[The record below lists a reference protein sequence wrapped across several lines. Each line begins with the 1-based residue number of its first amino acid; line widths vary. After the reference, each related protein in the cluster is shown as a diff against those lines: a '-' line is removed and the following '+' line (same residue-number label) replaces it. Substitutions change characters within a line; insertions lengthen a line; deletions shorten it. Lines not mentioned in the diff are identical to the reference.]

1 MPYIRPALQQA
12 WLSKSLVACVL
23 WPVSLIY
30 GAIVSLRKLLY
41 RLNVFHAQNLPVPV
55 IVVGNVFVGGVG
67 KTPLVIALV
76 KQLTAQGLKVGVLS
90 RGYGRSGEGSQSV
103 TPQSSA
109 KEVGDEPVLIARACQ
124 VPVFVGKNR
133 FQAGLH
139 LLAQNPHVQLIVCDD
154 GLQHLALAHD
164 LGLCVFDE
172 RGLGNGWLLPA
183 GPLRE
188 PWPLDRAG
196 YSHVI
201 TLSTSNY
208 AIQNPQRVDEQ
219 GLEKEKEEEKL
230 QVQVLEKD
238 KEQPKEL
245 KKPKVDFLVPRV
257 LADFAQQANGTT
269 RALSIFRG
277 QKVQALAGIG
287 KPLVFFDMLTDKGI
301 ALSAKQAL
309 ADHYDMRSIH
319 IDPEMGEVL
328 CTEKDAV
335 KLWNFQPTAWAVP
348 LVTEIPEELLNT
360 ILAHIGP
367 KLSSAHGH
375 QTT

>member
-12 WLSKSLVACVL
+12 WLSKSLLACVL

-30 GAIVSLRKLLY
+30 GATVWLRKLLY
-41 RLNVFHAQNLPVPV
+41 RLDVFHTQNLPVPV

-76 KQLTAQGLKVGVLS
+76 KQLTEQGLKVGVLS
-90 RGYGRSGEGSQSV
+90 RGYGRSGDGSQSV
-103 TPQSSA
+103 TAQSSA
-109 KEVGDEPVLIARACQ
+109 TEVGDEPVLIARACQ

-133 FQAGLH
+133 FQTGQH

-164 LGLCVFDE
+164 LALCVFDE

-188 PWPLDRAG
+188 PWPVDRSG
-196 YSHVI
+196 YSQVI

-208 AIQNPQRVDEQ
+208 AIQNPERVNEQ
-219 GLEKEKEEEKL
+219 VLEKEEEEL
-230 QVQVLEKD
+230 QMQVLEKD

-245 KKPKVDFLVPRV
+245 KKPKADFLVPRV
-257 LADFAQQANGTT
+257 LADFAQQADGTT
-269 RALSIFRG
+269 QALSIFQG
-277 QKVQALAGIG
+277 QKAQALAGIG
-287 KPLVFFDMLTDKGI
+287 KPQVFFDMLTDKGI
-301 ALSAKQAL
+301 ALSATKAL
-309 ADHYDMRSIH
+309 ADHDDMRSIH

-348 LVTEIPEELLNT
+348 LVTEIPKELLNT

>member
-1 MPYIRPALQQA
+1 
-12 WLSKSLVACVL
+12 
-23 WPVSLIY
+23 
-30 GAIVSLRKLLY
+30 
-41 RLNVFHAQNLPVPV
+41 
-55 IVVGNVFVGGVG
+55 
-67 KTPLVIALV
+67 V

-109 KEVGDEPVLIARACQ
+109 IEVGDEPVLIARACQ

-154 GLQHLALAHD
+154 GMQHLALAHD
-164 LGLCVFDE
+164 LALCVFDE

-208 AIQNPQRVDEQ
+208 AIQNPERVNEQ
-219 GLEKEKEEEKL
+219 VLEKEEEEL
-230 QVQVLEKD
+230 QMQVLEKY

-245 KKPKVDFLVPRV
+245 KKPKADFLVPRV
-257 LADFAQQANGTT
+257 LADFAQQADGTT
-269 RALSIFRG
+269 QALSIFQG

-287 KPLVFFDMLTDKGI
+287 KPQVFFDMLTDIGI
-301 ALSAKQAL
+301 ALSATKAL
-309 ADHYDMRSIH
+309 ADHDDMRSIH

-348 LVTEIPEELLNT
+348 LVTEIPKELLNT

-375 QTT
+375 KTS

>member
-1 MPYIRPALQQA
+1 MPDIRPALQEA
-12 WLSKSLVACVL
+12 WLTKGLIARVL

-30 GAIVSLRKLLY
+30 GALVWLRKLLY
-41 RLNVFHAQNLPVPV
+41 RLDVFHGQHLPVPV

-90 RGYGRSGEGSQSV
+90 RGYGRSGQGSQLV
-103 TPQSSA
+103 TGQSSA
-109 KEVGDEPVLIARACQ
+109 TEVGDEPVLIARACQ

-133 FQAGLH
+133 LQAGQH
-139 LLAQNPHVQLIVCDD
+139 LLAQNPHIQVLVCDD

-164 LGLCVFDE
+164 LALCVFDE

-188 PWPLDRAG
+188 PWPVDRSG
-196 YSHVI
+196 YSQVI

-208 AIQNPQRVDEQ
+208 ATQNPQRVNEQ
-219 GLEKEKEEEKL
+219 VLEKEKEQL
-230 QVQVLEKD
+230 LVQVLEKD
-238 KEQPKEL
+238 KELPKEL
-245 KKPKVDFLVPRV
+245 EKPKADFVVPRV

-269 RALSIFRG
+269 QALSIFRS

-287 KPLVFFDMLTDKGI
+287 KPQVFFDMLADKGI
-301 ALSAKQAL
+301 ALLATKAL
-309 ADHYDMRSIH
+309 ADHDDMRTIH
-319 IDPEMGEVL
+319 IDPELGQVL

-335 KLWNFQPTAWAVP
+335 KLWSFQPTAWAVP
-348 LVTEIPEELLNT
+348 LITEIPEELLNT
-360 ILAHIGP
+360 ILARIAP
-367 KLSSAHGH
+367 KLSSVHGH

>member
-12 WLSKSLVACVL
+12 WLSKSLLACVL

-30 GAIVSLRKLLY
+30 GAIVSFRKLLY

-76 KQLTAQGLKVGVLS
+76 KQLTARGLKVGVLS
-90 RGYGRSGEGSQSV
+90 RGYGRSGDGSQSV
-103 TPQSSA
+103 TAQSSA
-109 KEVGDEPVLIARACQ
+109 TEVGDEPVLIARACQ

-133 FQAGLH
+133 LQAGQH
-139 LLAQNPHVQLIVCDD
+139 LLAQNPHIQVLVCDD

-164 LGLCVFDE
+164 LALCVFDE

-188 PWPLDRAG
+188 HWPVDRSG
-196 YSHVI
+196 YSQVI

-208 AIQNPQRVDEQ
+208 ATQNPQRVNEQ
-219 GLEKEKEEEKL
+219 VLEKEKEQL
-230 QVQVLEKD
+230 LVQVLEKD
-238 KEQPKEL
+238 KELPKEL
-245 KKPKVDFLVPRV
+245 EKPKADFVVPRV

-269 RALSIFRG
+269 QALSIFRS

-287 KPLVFFDMLTDKGI
+287 KPQAFFDMLIDKGI
-301 ALSAKQAL
+301 ALLATKAL
-309 ADHYDMRSIH
+309 ADHDDMRTIH
-319 IDPEMGEVL
+319 IDPELGQVL

-348 LVTEIPEELLNT
+348 LITEIPEELLKI
-360 ILAHIGP
+360 ILARIAP

>member
-1 MPYIRPALQQA
+1 MPDIRPALQEA
-12 WLSKSLVACVL
+12 WLTKGLIARVL

-30 GAIVSLRKLLY
+30 GALVWLRKLLY
-41 RLNVFHAQNLPVPV
+41 RLDVFHGQHLPVPV

-90 RGYGRSGEGSQSV
+90 RGYGRSGQGSQSV
-103 TPQSSA
+103 TGQSSA
-109 KEVGDEPVLIARACQ
+109 TEVGDEPVLIARACQ

-133 FQAGLH
+133 LQAGQH
-139 LLAQNPHVQLIVCDD
+139 LLAQNPHIQVLVCDD

-164 LGLCVFDE
+164 LALCVFDE

-188 PWPLDRAG
+188 HWPVDRSG
-196 YSHVI
+196 YSQII

-208 AIQNPQRVDEQ
+208 ATQNPQRVNEQ
-219 GLEKEKEEEKL
+219 VLEKEKEQL
-230 QVQVLEKD
+230 LVQVLEKD
-238 KEQPKEL
+238 KELPREL
-245 KKPKVDFLVPRV
+245 EKPKADFVVPRV

-269 RALSIFRG
+269 QALSIFRS

-287 KPLVFFDMLTDKGI
+287 KPQVFFDMLTDKGI
-301 ALSAKQAL
+301 ALLATKAL
-309 ADHYDMRSIH
+309 ADHDDMRTIH
-319 IDPEMGEVL
+319 IDPELGQVL

-348 LVTEIPEELLNT
+348 LITEIPEELLKI
-360 ILAHIGP
+360 ILARIAP

>member
-1 MPYIRPALQQA
+1 MPDIRPALQQA
-12 WLSKSLVACVL
+12 WLTQGLIARVL

-30 GAIVSLRKLLY
+30 GALVWLRKWLY
-41 RLNVFHAQNLPVPV
+41 RLDVFHAQHLPVPV

-76 KQLTAQGLKVGVLS
+76 KQLTTQGLKVGVLS
-90 RGYGRSGEGSQSV
+90 RGYGRSGDGSQSV
-103 TPQSSA
+103 TAQSSA
-109 KEVGDEPVLIARACQ
+109 TEVGDEPVLIARACQ

-133 FQAGLH
+133 FQTGQH
-139 LLAQNPHVQLIVCDD
+139 LLAQNPHVQVIVCDD

-164 LGLCVFDE
+164 LALCVFDA

-188 PWPLDRAG
+188 PWPVDRSG
-196 YSHVI
+196 YLQVI

-208 AIQNPQRVDEQ
+208 AIENPQRVN
-219 GLEKEKEEEKL
+219 EKVLDKEEEQL

-238 KEQPKEL
+238 KEKPKEL
-245 KKPKVDFLVPRV
+245 KKPKADFVVPRV
-257 LADFAQQANGTT
+257 LADFAQQADGTT
-269 RALSIFRG
+269 QALSVFRG

-287 KPLVFFDMLTDKGI
+287 KPQAFFNMLTDKGI
-301 ALSAKQAL
+301 ALLATKAL
-309 ADHYDMRSIH
+309 ADHDDMRTIH
-319 IDPEMGEVL
+319 IDPELGEVL

-348 LVTEIPEELLNT
+348 ITTEIPEELLNT
-360 ILAHIGP
+360 ILARIAP

>member
-1 MPYIRPALQQA
+1 MPDIRPALQRA
-12 WLSKSLVACVL
+12 WLSKSLLACVL

-41 RLNVFHAQNLPVPV
+41 RLDVFHAQNLPVPV

-67 KTPLVIALV
+67 KTPLVVALV
-76 KQLTAQGLKVGVLS
+76 KQLTEQGLKVGVLS
-90 RGYGRSGEGSQSV
+90 RGYGRSGDGSQSV
-103 TPQSSA
+103 TAQSSA
-109 KEVGDEPVLIARACQ
+109 TEVGDEPVLIARACQ

-133 FQAGLH
+133 FQTGQH

-164 LGLCVFDE
+164 LALCVFDE

-188 PWPLDRAG
+188 PWPVDRSG
-196 YSHVI
+196 YSQVI

-208 AIQNPQRVDEQ
+208 AIQNPERVNEQ
-219 GLEKEKEEEKL
+219 VLEKEEEEL
-230 QVQVLEKD
+230 QMQVLEKY

-245 KKPKVDFLVPRV
+245 KKPKADFLVPRV
-257 LADFAQQANGTT
+257 LADFAQQADGTT
-269 RALSIFRG
+269 QALSIFQG

-287 KPLVFFDMLTDKGI
+287 KPQVFFDMLTDIGI
-301 ALSAKQAL
+301 ALSATKAL
-309 ADHYDMRSIH
+309 ADHDDMRSIH

-348 LVTEIPEELLNT
+348 LVTEIPKELLNT

-375 QTT
+375 KTS

>member
-1 MPYIRPALQQA
+1 MLYIRPALQQA
-12 WLSKSLVACVL
+12 WLSKSLVVFVL

-109 KEVGDEPVLIARACQ
+109 KEVGDEPVLIALACQ

-139 LLAQNPHVQLIVCDD
+139 LLAQNPHIQLIVCDD
-154 GLQHLALAHD
+154 GFQHLALAHD
-164 LGLCVFDE
+164 LALCVFDQ

-188 PWPLDRAG
+188 PWPLDRAR

-201 TLSTSNY
+201 TLLTSNY
-208 AIQNPQRVDEQ
+208 AIQNPQRVNEQQQMQEQEQTQ
-219 GLEKEKEEEKL
+219 GLE
-230 QVQVLEKD
+230 
-238 KEQPKEL
+238 QPNI
-245 KKPKVDFLVPRV
+245 DFVVPRV
-257 LADFAQQANGTT
+257 LADFAKQSDGTT
-269 RALSIFRG
+269 QALSIFRG

-287 KPLVFFDMLTDKGI
+287 KPQVFFDMLTDKGI

-309 ADHYDMRSIH
+309 ADHDDMRSVH

>member
-1 MPYIRPALQQA
+1 MPDIRPALQRA
-12 WLSKSLVACVL
+12 WLSKSLLACVL
-23 WPVSLIY
+23 WPLSLIY

-41 RLNVFHAQNLPVPV
+41 RLDVFHAQNLPVPV

-76 KQLTAQGLKVGVLS
+76 KQLTEQGLKVGVLS
-90 RGYGRSGEGSQSV
+90 RGYGRSGDGSQSV
-103 TPQSSA
+103 TAQSSA
-109 KEVGDEPVLIARACQ
+109 TEVGDEPVLIARACQ

-133 FQAGLH
+133 FQTGQH

-164 LGLCVFDE
+164 LALCVFDE

-188 PWPLDRAG
+188 PWPVDRSG
-196 YSHVI
+196 YSQVI

-208 AIQNPQRVDEQ
+208 AIQNPERVNEQ
-219 GLEKEKEEEKL
+219 VLEKEEEEL
-230 QVQVLEKD
+230 QMQVLEKD

-245 KKPKVDFLVPRV
+245 KKPKADFLVPRV
-257 LADFAQQANGTT
+257 LADFAQQADGTT
-269 RALSIFRG
+269 QALSIFQG

-287 KPLVFFDMLTDKGI
+287 KPQAFFDMLTDIGI
-301 ALSAKQAL
+301 ALSATKAL
-309 ADHYDMRSIH
+309 ADHDDMRSIH

-348 LVTEIPEELLNT
+348 LVTEIPKELLNT

-375 QTT
+375 KTS

>member
-1 MPYIRPALQQA
+1 MPDIRPALQQA
-12 WLSKSLVACVL
+12 WLSKGLVACVL

-76 KQLTAQGLKVGVLS
+76 KQLTTQGLKVGVLS
-90 RGYGRSGEGSQSV
+90 RGYGRSGDGSQSV
-103 TPQSSA
+103 TAQSSA
-109 KEVGDEPVLIARACQ
+109 TEVGDEPVLIARACQ

-133 FQAGLH
+133 FQTGQH
-139 LLAQNPHVQLIVCDD
+139 LLAQNPHVQVIVCDD

-164 LGLCVFDE
+164 LALCVFDE

-188 PWPLDRAG
+188 PWPLDRAR

-208 AIQNPQRVDEQ
+208 AIQNPQRVNE
-219 GLEKEKEEEKL
+219 LLLEEEEQQL
-230 QVQVLEKD
+230 LMHVLEKD
-238 KEQPKEL
+238 KEKPKEL
-245 KKPKVDFLVPRV
+245 KKPKADFVVPRV
-257 LADFAQQANGTT
+257 LADFAQQADGTT
-269 RALSIFRG
+269 QALSIFRG

-287 KPLVFFDMLTDKGI
+287 KPQVFFNMLTYKGI
-301 ALSAKQAL
+301 ALLATKAL
-309 ADHYDMRSIH
+309 ADHDDMRTIH
-319 IDPEMGEVL
+319 IDTELGEVL

-348 LVTEIPEELLNT
+348 ITTEIPEELLNT
-360 ILAHIGP
+360 ILARIAP

>member
-12 WLSKSLVACVL
+12 WLSKSLLACVL

-30 GAIVSLRKLLY
+30 GAIVSFRKLLY

-90 RGYGRSGEGSQSV
+90 RGYGRSGDGSQSV
-103 TPQSSA
+103 TAQSSA
-109 KEVGDEPVLIARACQ
+109 TEVGDEPVLIARACQ

-133 FQAGLH
+133 FQTGQH

-164 LGLCVFDE
+164 LALCVFDE

-188 PWPLDRAG
+188 PWPVYRSG
-196 YSHVI
+196 YSQVI

-208 AIQNPQRVDEQ
+208 AIQNPERVNEQ
-219 GLEKEKEEEKL
+219 VLEKEEEEL
-230 QVQVLEKD
+230 QMQVLEKD
-238 KEQPKEL
+238 KEQPKKL
-245 KKPKVDFLVPRV
+245 KKPKADFLVPRV
-257 LADFAQQANGTT
+257 LADFAQQADGTT
-269 RALSIFRG
+269 QALSIFQG

-287 KPLVFFDMLTDKGI
+287 KPQVFFDMLTDIGI
-301 ALSAKQAL
+301 ALSATKAL
-309 ADHYDMRSIH
+309 ADHDDMRSIH

-348 LVTEIPEELLNT
+348 LVTEIPKELLNT

-375 QTT
+375 KTS

>member
-1 MPYIRPALQQA
+1 MSDIRPALQEA
-12 WLSKSLVACVL
+12 WLTQGLIARVL

-30 GAIVSLRKLLY
+30 GALVWLRKLLY
-41 RLNVFHAQNLPVPV
+41 RLDVFHAQHLPVPV

-76 KQLTAQGLKVGVLS
+76 KQLTTQGLKVGVLS
-90 RGYGRSGEGSQSV
+90 RGYGRSGDGSQSV
-103 TPQSSA
+103 TAQSSA
-109 KEVGDEPVLIARACQ
+109 TEVGDEPVLIARACQ

-133 FQAGLH
+133 LQAGQH
-139 LLAQNPHVQLIVCDD
+139 LLAQNPHVQVIVCDD

-164 LGLCVFDE
+164 LALCVFDE

-188 PWPLDRAG
+188 PWPVDRSG
-196 YSHVI
+196 YSQVI

-208 AIQNPQRVDEQ
+208 AIQNPQRVNE
-219 GLEKEKEEEKL
+219 LLLEEEEQQL
-230 QVQVLEKD
+230 LMHVLEKD
-238 KEQPKEL
+238 KEKPKEL
-245 KKPKVDFLVPRV
+245 KKPKADFVVPRV
-257 LADFAQQANGTT
+257 LADFAQQADGTT
-269 RALSIFRG
+269 QALSIFRG

-287 KPLVFFDMLTDKGI
+287 KPQVFFNMLTDKGI
-301 ALSAKQAL
+301 ALLATKAL
-309 ADHYDMRSIH
+309 ADHDDMRTIH
-319 IDPEMGEVL
+319 IDTELGEVL

-348 LVTEIPEELLNT
+348 LITEIPEELLNT
-360 ILAHIGP
+360 ILARIAP

>member
-12 WLSKSLVACVL
+12 WLTQGLIARVL

-30 GAIVSLRKLLY
+30 GTLVWLRKLLY
-41 RLNVFHAQNLPVPV
+41 RLDVFHAQHLPVPV

-76 KQLTAQGLKVGVLS
+76 KQLTARGLKVGVLS
-90 RGYGRSGEGSQSV
+90 RGYGRSGDGSQSV
-103 TPQSSA
+103 TAQSSA
-109 KEVGDEPVLIARACQ
+109 TEVGDEPVLIARACQ

-133 FQAGLH
+133 FQTGQH

-154 GLQHLALAHD
+154 GMQHLALAHD
-164 LGLCVFDE
+164 LALCVFDE

-208 AIQNPQRVDEQ
+208 AIQNPQRVNEQVREKEQEKPQ
-219 GLEKEKEEEKL
+219 GLG
-230 QVQVLEKD
+230 
-238 KEQPKEL
+238 QPKA
-245 KKPKVDFLVPRV
+245 DFVVPRL
-257 LADFAQQANGTT
+257 LADFAKQSDGTT
-269 RALSIFRG
+269 QALSIFRG

-287 KPLVFFDMLTDKGI
+287 KPQVFFDMLADKGI

-309 ADHYDMRSIH
+309 SDHYDMRSIH

-328 CTEKDAV
+328 STEKDAV

-375 QTT
+375 KTS